1 MVKIVQIDFGR
12 SMTEVEDDK
21 EILWNLIMNPEFD
34 WNTPL
39 LVRDS
44 TNPMN
49 DMILNMEHFV
59 AIKRFDRNEPK
70 I

>member
-1 MVKIVQIDFGR
+1 
-12 SMTEVEDDK
+12 
-21 EILWNLIMNPEFD
+21 MNPEFD